1 MLNLIRIDNARMNV
15 PEPEYFTAGGEIK
28 IGNLCKIESGKVKS
42 ALGEA
47 DIKEFVALSDAKDGD
62 TVAVCRLASNQI
74 WEATFDNSNGTAQLA
89 NGASVNFSGDVT
101 GESNVIIGAGDEAV
115 IVDTN
120 GATGKGDTVYVRFR
134 CLYRRTTT

>member
-28 IGNLCKIESGKVKS
+28 IGDLCKIENGKIMNANS
-42 ALGEA
+42 EA

-62 TVAVCRLASNQI
+62 TVAVCRLTNNQV
-74 WEATFDNSNGTAQLA
+74 WEATFENSLNTAKIE
-89 NGASVNFSGDVT
+89 NGATVNFSAD
-101 GESNVIIGAGDEAV
+101 SIIGAGDEAV

-120 GATGKGDTVYVRFR
+120 GAKGDGDTVYVRFR

>member
-15 PEPEYFTAGGEIK
+15 PEPEYFTAGEEIK
-28 IGNLCKIESGKVKS
+28 IGNLCKIENGKIMHAV
-42 ALGEA
+42 GES
-47 DIKEFVALSDAKDGD
+47 DLKEFVALSDAKDGD

-74 WEATFDNSNGTAQLA
+74 WEATFGNNIGTAQIQ
-89 NGASVNFSGDVT
+89 NGAGVNFGAD
-101 GESNVIIGAGDEAV
+101 EIYAAGDEAV

-134 CLYRRTTT
+134 CLNRRTTT

>member
-28 IGNLCKIESGKVKS
+28 IGNLCKIENGKIMS
-42 ALGEA
+42 APGEA
-47 DIKEFVALSDAKDGD
+47 DIKEFVALSDAKEGD
-62 TVAVCRLASNQI
+62 TVAVCRIASNQI
-74 WEATFDNSNGTAQLA
+74 WAATWENDMGTAQLA
-89 NGASVNFSGDVT
+89 NGASVNFSMNVIT
-101 GESNVIIGAGDEAV
+101 GEGDEAV

-134 CLYRRTTT
+134 CLYRRTRNE

>member
-1 MLNLIRIDNARMNV
+1 MLKLLRIDNARMNV

-28 IGNLCKIESGKVKS
+28 LGDLCKSENGKIMYANS
-42 ALGEA
+42 EA
-47 DIKEFVALSDAKDGD
+47 DLKELVALSDAKEGD
-62 TVAVCRLASNQI
+62 TVAVCRLTNNQV
-74 WEATFDNSNGTAQLA
+74 WEATFDNSLNTAKIE
-89 NGASVNFSGDVT
+89 NGATVNFDNNSICG
-101 GESNVIIGAGDEAV
+101 SGDEAV